1 MMSQSGA
8 PRPNLGEWFNEL
20 HDTGSSPGDQGPGAR
35 FVDGERRA
43 LFVLLDARGI
53 VLDEA
58 QRAMVEACDDASL
71 LQTWV
76 ARAAVAE
83 TAAEILAR

>member
-1 MMSQSGA
+1 MQSSA

-20 HDTGSSPGDQGPGAR
+20 HDKGVNTDGEGPDTR

-53 VLDEA
+53 ALDDE
-58 QRAMVEACDDASL
+58 QRAQVEACADAAL

-83 TAAEILAR
+83 TAAEVLAR